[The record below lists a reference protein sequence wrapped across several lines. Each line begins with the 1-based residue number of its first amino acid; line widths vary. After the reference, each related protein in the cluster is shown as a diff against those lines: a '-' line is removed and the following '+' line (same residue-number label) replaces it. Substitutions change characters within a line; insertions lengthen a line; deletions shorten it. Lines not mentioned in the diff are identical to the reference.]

1 MKKQVV
7 TASAVVALVT
17 FMSYSVRA
25 TGMPVFDASA
35 LVQTTTTALNSVRHT
50 LLQVQQYAQQ
60 IQQYELQFKQYI
72 EQVKQ
77 GLAPI
82 AYVWQEA
89 QQTVNDVMGTVS
101 MFQGQSTQLQAY
113 LSQFQSVEYWRNIS
127 PGDYQ
132 PQSAGSIAQ
141 KQANDA
147 LIKGIVLQQEQLKRD
162 AATLEQLQ
170 SNAQGA
176 EGQMQALQ
184 SANQLAALQ
193 SEQLMQI
200 RALLIQEQQALAA
213 RQQTLANDEA
223 QKQAANEAFQ
233 QWTIKPGSGRTWA
246 P

>member
-101 MFQGQSTQLQAY
+101 MFQGQ
-113 LSQFQSVEYWRNIS
+113 
-127 PGDYQ
+127 
-132 PQSAGSIAQ
+132 
-141 KQANDA
+141 
-147 LIKGIVLQQEQLKRD
+147 
-162 AATLEQLQ
+162 
-170 SNAQGA
+170 
-176 EGQMQALQ
+176 
-184 SANQLAALQ
+184 
-193 SEQLMQI
+193 
-200 RALLIQEQQALAA
+200 
-213 RQQTLANDEA
+213 
-223 QKQAANEAFQ
+223 
-233 QWTIKPGSGRTWA
+233 
-246 P
+246 